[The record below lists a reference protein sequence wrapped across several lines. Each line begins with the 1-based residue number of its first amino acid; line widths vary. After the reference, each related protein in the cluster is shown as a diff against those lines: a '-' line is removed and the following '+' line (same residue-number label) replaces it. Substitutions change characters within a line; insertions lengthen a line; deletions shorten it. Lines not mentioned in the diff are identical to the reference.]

1 MKNRDVRIHQKY
13 CVIATR
19 LLAVVC
25 MLYLQVHELIKLNIN
40 PSSNAETI
48 EICR

>member
-1 MKNRDVRIHQKY
+1 
-13 CVIATR
+13 
-19 LLAVVC
+19 
-25 MLYLQVHELIKLNIN
+25 MLGGLDKTLLNIN

>member
-1 MKNRDVRIHQKY
+1 MQIRQKY
-13 CVIATR
+13 CAIATR

-25 MLYLQVHELIKLNIN
+25 MLWLQVHELIKLNIN

-48 EICR
+48 